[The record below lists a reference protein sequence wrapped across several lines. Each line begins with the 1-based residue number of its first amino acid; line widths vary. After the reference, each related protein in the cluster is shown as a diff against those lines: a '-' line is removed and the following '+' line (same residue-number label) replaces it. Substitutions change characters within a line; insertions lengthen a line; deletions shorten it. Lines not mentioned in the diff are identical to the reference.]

1 VSALVPTPEQQ
12 AIVDAAR
19 AGQDLVIE
27 AGAGTGKTSTLR
39 LVAAASPRRRGVYLA
54 YNRAIADDAKRAFPQ
69 QVTCAT
75 AHALAFR
82 AVGRRH
88 AHRLGG
94 PRVPA
99 RQTAQLWGITHPV
112 RIDAMRVLAPEQLA
126 RVVTETIT
134 RFCHSAAPQPGPA
147 HVPAGLA
154 GLDDPVAVAVLRQVV
169 VPLAQRAWADLARPD
184 GRLRFTH
191 DCYLKLWQLSDP
203 RLSCDYVLF
212 DEAQDANPVVAAVVD
227 RQTHAQRVLVGDSCQ
242 AIYGWRGA
250 VDALAR
256 FPADRRLWLWQSFR
270 FGPAI
275 AAQANRWLALLDAPL
290 RLRGFA
296 TLRSTVGPLARPDA
310 VLCRTNAEAI
320 RQVLAGVGQAGRVAL
335 VGGGDPVRRLAQAAI
350 TLKAGQGTDH
360 PELFAFGTW
369 AEVQDY
375 AANDHAG
382 HDLKVLVDLVD
393 AHGPEQLIDL
403 VDRLVSEPAADLVVS
418 TAHKAKGREWPRVQL
433 AGDFPQPQ
441 KQGRDG
447 RAAEVPRAEAMLA
460 YVAVTRARQVLDPA
474 GLAPADQPPSTTRPG
489 GTGREPPGGDWLGRT
504 SPRPAR
510 PGRRRTG
517 RPDRVLLPGR
527 PGRLAGRSP
536 RRPGSNPGRAGPT
549 RRGPARP
556 ARGRDRRRPVVWDL
570 RRAHPTRPPAAAL
583 PGRGVPADRHQPPP
597 QPCWEALRACG
608 RWQQL
613 PARLLHPPGD
623 PR

>member
-1 VSALVPTPEQQ
+1 VTALRPTPEQQ
-12 AIVDAAR
+12 AIVAAAR

-39 LVAAASPRRRGVYLA
+39 LVAAASPRRQGVYLA

-69 QVTCAT
+69 QVSCAT

-82 AVGRRH
+82 AVGRCY

-99 RQTAQLWGITHPV
+99 RQTAQLLGITHPL
-112 RIDAMRVLAPEQLA
+112 RIDGVRVLAPEQLA

-134 RFCHSAAPQPGPA
+134 RFCHSAAPEPRPT

-154 GLDDPVAVAVLRQVV
+154 GLDDPVAVAVLRRVV
-169 VPLAQRAWADLARPD
+169 VPLARRAWADLARPD

-227 RQTHAQRVLVGDSCQ
+227 RQTHAQRILVGDSCQ

-250 VDALAR
+250 VDALGC
-256 FPADRRLWLWQSFR
+256 FPADRRLWLSQSFR

-275 AAQANRWLALLDAPL
+275 AAEANRWLALLDAPL
-290 RLRGFA
+290 RLRGSA
-296 TLRSTVGPLARPDA
+296 KLRSQVGPLARPDA

-320 RQVLAGVGQAGRVAL
+320 RQVLHGIDQGRRVAL
-335 VGGGDPVRRLAQAAI
+335 VGGGEQVRRLAQAAL

-375 AANDHAG
+375 ATHDHAG

-393 AHGPEQLIDL
+393 SHGPEQLIDL
-403 VDRLVSEPAADLVVS
+403 VDRLVPEQAADLVVS

-433 AGDFPQPQ
+433 AGDFPPPHQD
-441 KQGRDG
+441 GRDG
-447 RAAEVPRAEAMLA
+447 RPAEVPRAEAMLA

-474 GLAPADQPPSTTRPG
+474 GLAPAGQPSSTAG
-489 GTGREPPGGDWLGRT
+489 
-504 SPRPAR
+504 
-510 PGRRRTG
+510 PGR
-517 RPDRVLLPGR
+517 
-527 PGRLAGRSP
+527 
-536 RRPGSNPGRAGPT
+536 
-549 RRGPARP
+549 
-556 ARGRDRRRPVVWDL
+556 WD
-570 RRAHPTRPPAAAL
+570 
-583 PGRGVPADRHQPPP
+583 
-597 QPCWEALRACG
+597 WS
-608 RWQQL
+608 
-613 PARLLHPPGD
+613 
-623 PR
+623 